1 MSTSNDECQ
10 MSNDEGMTK
19 SESRNA
25 SAGLRHWS
33 IRISF
38 VIRHWCFVISSKFRS
53 LAYHT
58 GRLFVKLL
66 FACVV
71 RIGVLRRENGNRVGG
86 FLLAANHIS
95 HFDPFLISLAV
106 RRKIDW
112 MTMAEFFR
120 FPLGF
125 LLRAIDAFPA
135 ERDRADLK
143 TIRAAIERLKSGRV
157 VGLFPEGGIRD
168 GTRSLL
174 EGAPLRPGASALA
187 QIAGVPVLPCVIL
200 GTDRLYSKR
209 QWLPF
214 RRTPIWIA
222 FGNPISHFPELQK
235 SQAREQIES
244 QLEAAFKNLYAELR
258 EKFRL
263 TSDDLPHPPRE
274 RMSRCRASA
283 PLAAHQNGNRS
294 GRPTISNA
302 RLQRLASGTID
313 SLICGSLN
321 LLHTRHRLNG
331 RGREEMERYVAE
343 CERLAPQE
351 YYAAPYEP
359 NLAKTLVNGHAT
371 MAWNSPIRTHFAANN
386 IAHAEFFQ
394 SRRGG
399 IRAPTVLLLHALM
412 STSRDGHRR
421 CAERFNELGWNAC
434 FLHLPYHFSRVP
446 RGYWNGELAIT
457 CDLIRNAEGLRQ
469 GVIELRQLMGALRER
484 GCREFAVLATSYG
497 GWIGALL
504 TLVESDFRFVALMS
518 PIVNVEHAIWQSPA
532 ARRIRREL
540 LHANIEPALVARH
553 FHLSSPLHT
562 QPLCDPAC
570 VLFVTGEFDSIV
582 PTGEIEAIQQ
592 KWRGSEL
599 LRVQQGHF
607 GHRMMP
613 ETIARL
619 KQRGD
624 L

>member
-1 MSTSNDECQ
+1 MQ
-10 MSNDEGMTK
+10 K
-19 SESRNA
+19 QRNTQKVEIRTA
-25 SAGLRHWS
+25 FYRAGKL
-33 IRISF
+33 
-38 VIRHWCFVISSKFRS
+38 
-53 LAYHT
+53 L
-58 GRLFVKLL
+58 VKLL
-66 FACVV
+66 FFCVA
-71 RIGVLRRENGNRVGG
+71 RTRVLGGENANRAGG

-95 HFDPFLISLAV
+95 HFDPFLISLVV

-120 FPLGF
+120 PPVLGF

-143 TIRAAIERLKSGRV
+143 TIRTAIERLKSGRV

-174 EGAPLRPGASALA
+174 EGAPLRPGASTLA

-200 GTDRLYSKR
+200 GSDRLYSKR

-222 FGNPISHFPELQK
+222 FGNPISYFSELPK
-235 SQAREQIES
+235 SHAREQIES
-244 QLEAAFKNLYAELR
+244 ALAAAFKNLYAELR

-263 TSDDLPHPPRE
+263 TADDLPHPPRE
-274 RMSRCRASA
+274 RINCRASA
-283 PLAAHQNGNRS
+283 SLAAHANGNRS
-294 GRPTISNA
+294 A
-302 RLQRLASGTID
+302 RLQRLASGAID

-321 LLHTRHRLNG
+321 LLNTRHRLNG
-331 RGREEMERYVAE
+331 RGREEMARYVAE

-386 IAHAEFFQ
+386 IAHAEYFQ
-394 SRRGG
+394 CAQGS
-399 IRAPTVLLLHALM
+399 RAPTVLLLHALM
-412 STSRDGHRR
+412 STSRAGHRR
-421 CAERFNELGWNAC
+421 WAERFNELGWNAC

-457 CDLIRNAEGLRQ
+457 CNLIRNAEGLRQ
-469 GVIELRQLMGALRER
+469 GVMELRQLMCALRER
-484 GCREFAVLATSYG
+484 GCREFGVLATSYG

-518 PIVNVEHAIWQSPA
+518 PIVNVDHAIWESPA

-540 LHANIEPALVARH
+540 LQANIEPSLVARH

-562 QPLCDPAC
+562 QPLCDPAR
-570 VLFVTGEFDSIV
+570 VLFVTGEFDLIS
-582 PTGEIEAIQQ
+582 PAGEIEAIQQ

-599 LRVQQGHF
+599 LRLQQGHF
-607 GHRMMP
+607 GHRMMR

>member
-1 MSTSNDECQ
+1 MPNVEENPNAQ
-10 MSNDEGMTK
+10 MMKTTGDIS
-19 SESRNA
+19 SFRF
-25 SAGLRHWS
+25 RH
-33 IRISF
+33 SF
-38 VIRHWCFVISSKFRS
+38 VIKRSSFVIHSPFHSIANRVAALLMKV
-53 LAYHT
+53 
-58 GRLFVKLL
+58 LFG
-66 FACVV
+66 CVARV
-71 RIGVLRRENGNRVGG
+71 RVVGRENANPTGG

-95 HFDPFLISLAV
+95 HFDPFIISSV
-106 RRKIDW
+106 IGRKIDW
-112 MTMAEFFR
+112 MAMAEFFR
-120 FPLGF
+120 SPALGF
-125 LLRAIDAFPA
+125 LLRAVDAFPA
-135 ERDRADLK
+135 DRDRADRK
-143 TIRAAIERLKSGRV
+143 TIRTAIERLKGGRAI
-157 VGLFPEGGIRD
+157 GLFPEGGIRD
-168 GTRSLL
+168 GARSLL
-174 EGAPLRPGASALA
+174 EGAPLRPGASTLA

-200 GTDRLYSKR
+200 GSDRLYSKR

-222 FGNPISHFPELQK
+222 FGNPVSHFPELQK
-235 SQAREQIES
+235 THAREQIES
-244 QLEAAFKNLYAELR
+244 ELAAAFKNLYAELR
-258 EKFRL
+258 EKFQL
-263 TSDDLPHPPRE
+263 TADDLPHPPSD

-283 PLAAHQNGNRS
+283 PLAAHPNSNRS
-294 GRPTISNA
+294 GCPTISNA

-331 RGREEMERYVAE
+331 RGREEMVRYVAE

-394 SRRGG
+394 CAQG

-412 STSRDGHRR
+412 STSRAGHRR

-469 GVIELRQLMGALRER
+469 GVMELRQLMSALRER
-484 GCREFAVLATSYG
+484 GCREFGVLATSYG

-540 LHANIEPALVARH
+540 LQANIEPSLVARH

-570 VLFVTGEFDSIV
+570 VLFVTGEFDSIA
-582 PTGEIEAIQQ
+582 PAGEIEAIQR

-607 GHRMMP
+607 GHRMMR

>member
-1 MSTSNDECQ
+1 VEVKT
-10 MSNDEGMTK
+10 
-19 SESRNA
+19 A
-25 SAGLRHWS
+25 SYGAGKHL
-33 IRISF
+33 
-38 VIRHWCFVISSKFRS
+38 
-53 LAYHT
+53 
-58 GRLFVKLL
+58 VKLL
-66 FACVV
+66 LGCVSHI
-71 RIGVLRRENGNRVGG
+71 RVLGSQNANRTGG

-95 HFDPFLISLAV
+95 HFDPFLISLTV

-120 FPLGF
+120 PPLLGF

-143 TIRAAIERLKSGRV
+143 TIRTAIERLKSGRV

-174 EGAPLRPGASALA
+174 EGAPLRPGGSTLA
-187 QIAGVPVLPCVIL
+187 QIAGVPILPCVIL
-200 GTDRLYSKR
+200 GSDRLYSKR

-214 RRTPIWIA
+214 RRTTIWIA

-235 SQAREQIES
+235 SDARESIES
-244 QLEAAFKNLYAELR
+244 ELTTAFKNLYTELR
-258 EKFRL
+258 ETFRL
-263 TSDDLPHPPRE
+263 TPDDLPHPPRE
-274 RMSRCRASA
+274 RMNCRAGASPA
-283 PLAAHQNGNRS
+283 PPSTGNRS
-294 GRPTISNA
+294 GCPTIA
-302 RLQRLASGTID
+302 RNGKMRRATATTFD
-313 SLICGSLN
+313 SLICGSFN
-321 LLHTRHRLNG
+321 LLNTRHRLNG
-331 RGREEMERYVAE
+331 RGREEMVRYVAE
-343 CERLAPQE
+343 CERLTPQE

-371 MAWNSPIRTHFAANN
+371 MAWNSPIRTRFAANN
-386 IAHAEFFQ
+386 IAHAEFFRCAQ
-394 SRRGG
+394 G

-412 STSRDGHRR
+412 STGRTGHRR
-421 CAERFNELGWNAC
+421 WAERINELGWNAC

-446 RGYWNGELAIT
+446 SGYWNGELAIT

-469 GVIELRQLMGALRER
+469 GVIELRQLMSALRER

-540 LHANIEPALVARH
+540 RQANIEPSLVSRH

-562 QPLCDPAC
+562 QPLCDPAR
-570 VLFVTGEFDSIV
+570 VLFVTGEFDSIA
-582 PTGEIEAIQQ
+582 PACEIEAIQQ

-607 GHRMMP
+607 GHRMMR

-619 KQRGD
+619 KQRSD